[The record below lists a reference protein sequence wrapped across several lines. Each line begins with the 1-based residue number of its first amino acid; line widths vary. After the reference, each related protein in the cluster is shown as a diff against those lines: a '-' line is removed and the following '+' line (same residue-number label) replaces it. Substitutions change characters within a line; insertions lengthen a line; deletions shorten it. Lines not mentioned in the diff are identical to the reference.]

1 MFATHRK
8 KVGAV
13 LTAIGALVLTA
24 CAAPAPAPETT
35 TETTTETTA
44 APEVSGSLT
53 VWTEDY
59 YVAIFEPLAQEWA
72 AEVGIEIEFVTKD
85 FSAMTDQFIAA
96 VPAGEGPDIF
106 IAGMNTSLLVGNGVV
121 APVELGDKA
130 ALFSPNALAAGQLD
144 GVQYGIPFSIEN
156 VALYRNTDLA
166 PEPAAS
172 FDDAIATGNALVSAG
187 SADSPFAVG
196 VGPNGNPYLLMAL
209 QSSFGSTLFN
219 GDELTIDDQAGQD
232 FAKALAGWGASGAIN
247 PDMGGDIAL
256 NQFKEGR
263 TPYLITGP
271 WDLNGIK
278 ESGVPYVLDPIP
290 SAGGKVAA
298 PFAGNFAVYQS
309 SEAKNPLAASLF
321 MTDFMTRTE
330 IAVGIFQG
338 NKTLPA
344 LIPAQEEVSSDPDV
358 KAFAAIGA
366 SAVSVPGI
374 PAMGQV
380 WGPWRETEMAIL
392 RAQAADPVKAWTDM
406 GDKIREAI
414 AAAG

>member
-1 MFATHRK
+1 MFASHRK

-35 TETTTETTA
+35 TA
-44 APEVSGSLT
+44 APEVSGKLT

-72 AEVGIEIEFVTKD
+72 AEVGIEIEFVTKE
-85 FSAMTDQFIAA
+85 FSEMTNQFIAA

-130 ALFSPNALAAGQLD
+130 GLFSPNALAAGQLD

-156 VALYRNTDLA
+156 VAVYRNTDLA
-166 PEPAAS
+166 PEPAAT
-172 FDDAIATGNALVSAG
+172 FDDAIAAGNALVDAG

-196 VGPNGNPYLLMAL
+196 VGPDGNPYLLMGL

-219 GDELTIDDQAGQD
+219 GEELTIDDEAGQA
-232 FAKALAGWGASGAIN
+232 FASALAGWGASGAIN
-247 PDMGGDIAL
+247 PDMGLDIAL

-278 ESGVPYVLDPIP
+278 ESGVPYVIDPIP
-290 SAGGKVAA
+290 SAGGQVAA
-298 PFAGNFAVYQS
+298 PFAGNFAAYQS
-309 SEAKNPLAASLF
+309 AESQNPLAASLF
-321 MTDFMTRTE
+321 MTDFMTRTKT
-330 IAVGIFQG
+330 AVGIFEG

-358 KAFAAIGA
+358 AAFAAIGA
-366 SAVSVPGI
+366 SAVSIPGI
-374 PAMGQV
+374 SAMNQV
-380 WGPWRETEMAIL
+380 WGPWGETQMAIL
-392 RAQAADPVKAWTDM
+392 RGQAADPVKAWIDM
-406 GDKIREAI
+406 GVKIREAI